1 MDGRQGSTT
10 TSLQESQFLNIG
22 YVLLDMFEI
31 YEYELDIF
39 YCSESVEEKPIVWNG
54 NSHCMLNGQYMSW

>member
-1 MDGRQGSTT
+1 MT
-10 TSLQESQFLNIG
+10 TSLQELQFLNIG

-39 YCSESVEEKPIVWNG
+39 YCSKSVVENQWCGTATPIA
-54 NSHCMLNGQYMSW
+54 C